1 MMRTLQSLAIAFC
14 VGLVLLA
21 TSTKTDDWDN
31 LTKITFSGPVHIAKT
46 QLPAG
51 TYTFK
56 LLDPQTDRHLVQ
68 IFNEGQTHL
77 IATIIAIPDSRL
89 KPTGNTM
96 VKFAETNEGSQASGS
111 VPESGLP
118 LKEWFYPGETSGQE
132 FPVAPQTQQ
141 VAAVQPQSAPQPTP
155 EPGPAAK
162 AETPLQTAPA
172 PAAEAPPVAEPA
184 GPAAPETAAQT
195 DQTAPTAD
203 QPAVPAKLPQTASRM
218 PLVGLIG
225 ILSLTVAASFR
236 ILLKVRA

>member
-14 VGLVLLA
+14 VGLTMLVSRTRA
-21 TSTKTDDWDN
+21 NDWDN
-31 LTKITFSGPVHIAKT
+31 LTKITLSGPVQIAKT

-68 IFNEGQTHL
+68 IFNEDQTHL

-96 VKFAETNEGSQASGS
+96 VKFAETNEDSQASGS
-111 VPESGLP
+111 VPESGVP

-141 VAAVQPQSAPQPTP
+141 VAAVQPQPAPRPTP

-162 AETPLQTAPA
+162 AETPQPPAPA
-172 PAAEAPPVAEPA
+172 PAAGAPAAAEPA
-184 GPAAPETAAQT
+184 GPPAPETAAQT

-203 QPAVPAKLPQTASRM
+203 QPTVPAKLPQTASQM

-236 ILLKVRA
+236 ILLKIRA